1 MSDDDI
7 KLVTIKTFS
16 SRIEADLAKSVL
28 ESRGIDAEVQ
38 ADDCGGMH
46 TAMTYTIGNAR
57 LIVRE
62 EDAEVALKLLEEE
75 DDTPAD

>member
-1 MSDDDI
+1 MSDEDI

-16 SRIEADLAKSVL
+16 SRIEADLAKSAL
-28 ESRGIDAEVQ
+28 EARGIDAQIQ

-46 TAMTYTIGNAR
+46 TVMTHTIGHAR

-62 EDAEVALKLLEEE
+62 TDVEVALELLEEQDSPE
-75 DDTPAD
+75 AD